1 MDINGNRCVICPTGA
16 AITQFRKVEVKRRED
31 RIITLLWSLMW
42 WRFKERKRRSSCSSW
57 SLSHCVPVD
66 FFSHKIITHKNC
78 LAWAVPPVACVLLT
92 PMTSLLVCKHRRS
105 ACCQRGFFNIADQLT
120 RVTAGSRVCQQ
131 QILTVS
137 KTCMHIVDTLFS
149 LMFTVH
155 AETQSQWWW
164 YLWWDLQITHGCL

>member
-31 RIITLLWSLMW
+31 RIITLLWSLMC
-42 WRFKERKRRSSCSSW
+42 WRFKERKRRSSCSYDSRGPCLIV
-57 SLSHCVPVD
+57 SPL
-66 FFSHKIITHKNC
+66 TC

-105 ACCQRGFFNIADQLT
+105 ACCQQGFFNIADQLT

-164 YLWWDLQITHGCL
+164 YLWWWEFLHK